1 MSLFART
8 KRFTWKM
15 KETANSIQ
23 RTCST
28 HLPSIKSWFIPVLL
42 RTLCIMWQCTTV
54 QWSGLHFV
62 TLGGRGD
69 SVRGRGEGGSS
80 SLKLL
85 GRGVF
90 WFLTYKDDLLFF
102 PELKKKQ
109 THGIPFVVCFF
120 FYYLD
125 LSTVMDVPLTSASHC
140 CELLMFW
147 MDVRESQLIWRRK
160 SVIGWGKK
168 KIQASVKNKRNG
180 SRTTMLFRLFYFF
193 YLNVGIPFITTFWVF
208 SVNNVSCWLS
218 CLQWGHTGNM
228 DVLKALW
235 QTVAV

>member
-1 MSLFART
+1 MHHVAVYNST
-8 KRFTWKM
+8 MIRFTFCHFGW
-15 KETANSIQ
+15 AG
-23 RTCST
+23 
-28 HLPSIKSWFIPVLL
+28 
-42 RTLCIMWQCTTV
+42 WQCE
-54 QWSGLHFV
+54 GA
-62 TLGGRGD
+62 GRGGQLFSEATRERRVLIPD
-69 SVRGRGEGGSS
+69 LQGRPTFFSRVKKKTNPWNS
-80 SLKLL
+80 
-85 GRGVF
+85 F
-90 WFLTYKDDLLFF
+90 CCLFF
-102 PELKKKQ
+102 
-109 THGIPFVVCFF
+109 FN
-120 FYYLD
+120 YLD

-160 SVIGWGKK
+160 SVIGWGEK